1 MKKDIEFPAV
11 TDIGVAIVKET
22 NEENI
27 EGWNVYL
34 INLKEK
40 LIEGVLVS
48 ARGYGLINEE
58 SRKTTELRYF
68 LNEVEPKSFVKIEP
82 IVEEVFPLNN
92 EYWVSFYLDGAMYD
106 KKFIFLTET
115 IKTENC
121 VKIPL
126 MNKKGVLIL

>member
-11 TDIGVAIVKET
+11 TDIGVAIVKEA

-115 IKTENC
+115 IKPENC

>member
-92 EYWVSFYLDGAMYD
+92 EYWVSFYLEGAMYD

-115 IKTENC
+115 IKPENC